1 MPAHQSPHLVI
12 PFSSCSGDAW
22 RPTMQAL
29 PAKSL
34 ENLDKLLLGMK
45 LVETDTGNAH
55 SLSTAHER
63 VLAKATGLTGDNAI
77 VDGLIPWAAWEA
89 AKGLDTADL
98 TQKAWGFI
106 TPCHWAMGR
115 EHAVMTDPAALAIT
129 PDESRSLLAAMQPYF
144 ETEGITLNYVT
155 PERWLAEG
163 EIFRSLPTASLDRV
177 LGRNVD
183 MWLPKSRAIKLLQ
196 NEMQMLLYTHP
207 LNDER
212 SAKGLRSINSFW
224 LSGTGA
230 LAQGLPINRTSQV
243 SQAELIVP
251 RTLAQ
256 AAFNDD
262 WLAYAQAWEQLNARE
277 IAQLIARQKNGDA
290 VRLTL
295 CGENNA
301 QTFETVPKS
310 LFSKIASFFSPKPS
324 LMLLEQL

>member
-1 MPAHQSPHLVI
+1 MPALQSPHLVI

-22 RPTMQAL
+22 RPTMKAL
-29 PAKSL
+29 PANSL

-63 VLAKATGLTGDNAI
+63 VLAKAAGLTEGNAI
-77 VDGLIPWAAWEA
+77 VDGLIPRAAWEA
-89 AKGLDTADL
+89 AKGLDTAAM

-115 EHAVMTDPAALAIT
+115 EHAVMTDPAALAMT

-144 ETEGITLNYVT
+144 ETEGITLNYLT

-163 EIFRSLPTASLDRV
+163 EVFRSLPTASLDRV

-183 MWLPKSRAIKLLQ
+183 MWLPNSRPIKLLQ

-212 SAKGLRSINSFW
+212 SAKRLRSINSFW

-230 LAQGLPINRTSQV
+230 LTQALPDSQV
-243 SQAELIVP
+243 SQSSQAELIVP

-262 WLAYAQAWEQLNARE
+262 WIAYAQAWEQLNAKE

-295 CGENNA
+295 CGESNA

-310 LFSKIASFFSPKPS
+310 LFSRISSIFSPKPS
-324 LMLLEQL
+324 LILLEQL